1 MRYDAIYIYT
11 HVCTSYVC
19 MHSYVYNI
27 NIHIYVFFIEHACAY
42 VHWRFVHSRVDR
54 PTDRRPRSL
63 AFSPSISRS
72 RILSLFSARAVAP
85 VRELSQFFC
94 FYSLLGSYVY
104 CCRVGVGVG
113 VGVFSFRIL
122 FILGAFSFS
131 FRFPRFYSSLIHVR
145 PSETRATAYTER
157 DVGRSGSRCTLM
169 IERQWASSTH
179 TNAFL

>member
-1 MRYDAIYIYT
+1 MPFSLPRESAGETEREREKQRERGREKQKESLT
-11 HVCTSYVC
+11 H
-19 MHSYVYNI
+19 I
-27 NIHIYVFFIEHACAY
+27 NIHIYAFFIEHACAY

-131 FRFPRFYSSLIHVR
+131 FRFPRFHSSLIHVH
-145 PSETRATAYTER
+145 PSETRATAY
-157 DVGRSGSRCTLM
+157 
-169 IERQWASSTH
+169 
-179 TNAFL
+179 